1 MVDVSPDTNDDAQAS
16 TLNHIDI
23 NPPSDEGV
31 EPPHASEG
39 EEGGGGE
46 HGL

>member
-39 EEGGGGE
+39 EEGGGE